1 MNDEEPPN
9 SSEQTG
15 SPPRR
20 HRSEWLSIGTLA
32 AVTLAIIYAW
42 VAAAWWLASLV
53 LGWIW

>member
-1 MNDEEPPN
+1 MNDGEPPN
-9 SSEQTG
+9 NSEQTG

-20 HRSEWLSIGTLA
+20 RRSEWLSIGPLA

-53 LGWIW
+53 LSWIW